1 MKKNR
6 PLLWLVP
13 LIVLLLLVPFIVPSA
28 LPYAGAEST
37 DLPVYT
43 PVELENPN
51 PEPLLPL
58 PRPKEAFPTPYD
70 AKAENFVTDEA
81 TGAPVEYRDS
91 TLYVKI
97 ESRIVNNT
105 RVYFTWVQIA
115 DPSQLRTLVTGE
127 TSPVKKAINVKAVV
141 AINGDWY
148 SGRREG
154 VIYRNGVLIR
164 PEKPFGNYDTLIID
178 DEGNFHILC
187 KPEDQEFAP
196 YVGNIMHSF
205 MFGPALVVD
214 GQKVEITDN
223 KYGSGPGMGLLNNTQ
238 RQCICQM
245 DTLSYLIITTEG
257 PENKSDKEHGFSAP
271 QLAQL
276 AYDVGAKQAYN
287 LDGGNSACLVVNGVK
302 MNRFGKGGIR
312 EITDMIYFITAEP

>member
-1 MKKNR
+1 
-6 PLLWLVP
+6 
-13 LIVLLLLVPFIVPSA
+13 
-28 LPYAGAEST
+28 
-37 DLPVYT
+37 
-43 PVELENPN
+43 
-51 PEPLLPL
+51 
-58 PRPKEAFPTPYD
+58 
-70 AKAENFVTDEA
+70 
-81 TGAPVEYRDS
+81 
-91 TLYVKI
+91 
-97 ESRIVNNT
+97 
-105 RVYFTWVQIA
+105 
-115 DPSQLRTLVTGE
+115 
-127 TSPVKKAINVKAVV
+127 
-141 AINGDWY
+141 
-148 SGRREG
+148 

>member
-6 PLLWLVP
+6 PLLWLIP
-13 LIVLLLLVPFIVPSA
+13 LIVLLLLIPFVVPSA
-28 LPYAGAEST
+28 LPYAGAESA
-37 DLPVYT
+37 DLPVYA

-58 PRPKEAFPTPYD
+58 PSPKEAFPTPYD
-70 AKAENFVTDEA
+70 AKAENFIMDEV
-81 TGAPVEYRDS
+81 TGAPVGYQDS
-91 TLYVKI
+91 TLYVRV
-97 ESRIVNNT
+97 ECRIVNQT
-105 RVYFTWVQIA
+105 KVYFTWIQIA

-154 VIYRNGVLIR
+154 VIYRNGMLIR

-178 DEGNFHILC
+178 DEGDFHILC
-187 KPEDQEFAP
+187 RPEDKDFGP
-196 YVGNIMHSF
+196 YVGSIMHSF

-223 KYGSGPGMGLLNNTQ
+223 KYGSGPGMGLMNNTQ

-245 DTLSYLIITTEG
+245 DKLSYLILTTEG
-257 PENKSDKEHGFSAP
+257 PENKSDKVHGFSAP

-302 MNRFGKGGIR
+302 LNRFGKGGIR

>member
-6 PLLWLVP
+6 PLLWLIP
-13 LIVLLLLVPFIVPSA
+13 LVVLLLLVPFIVPSA

-37 DLPVYT
+37 DLPVYA

-58 PRPKEAFPTPYD
+58 PSPKEAFPTPYD
-70 AKAENFVTDEA
+70 AKAENFVMDEA

-164 PEKPFGNYDTLIID
+164 PE
-178 DEGNFHILC
+178 
-187 KPEDQEFAP
+187 
-196 YVGNIMHSF
+196 
-205 MFGPALVVD
+205 
-214 GQKVEITDN
+214 
-223 KYGSGPGMGLLNNTQ
+223 
-238 RQCICQM
+238 
-245 DTLSYLIITTEG
+245 
-257 PENKSDKEHGFSAP
+257 
-271 QLAQL
+271 
-276 AYDVGAKQAYN
+276 
-287 LDGGNSACLVVNGVK
+287 
-302 MNRFGKGGIR
+302 
-312 EITDMIYFITAEP
+312 

>member
-6 PLLWLVP
+6 SLLWLIT
-13 LIVLLLLVPFIVPSA
+13 LVLLLLIIPFVVPSA
-28 LPYAGAEST
+28 LPYAGAESV
-37 DLPVYT
+37 DLPVYS
-43 PVELENPN
+43 PVDLANPN

-58 PRPKEAFPTPYD
+58 PSPKENFPTPY
-70 AKAENFVTDEA
+70 APKEEGFVLDEA
-81 TGAPVEYRDS
+81 TGAPIEYRDS
-91 TLYVKI
+91 TIYVKV
-97 ESRIVNNT
+97 ESRVIDET
-105 RVYFTWVQIA
+105 KVYFTWIQIA
-115 DPSQLRTLVTGE
+115 HPSQLRTLVTGE
-127 TSPVKKAINVKAVV
+127 TSPVKKAINVTAIV

-178 DEGNFHILC
+178 EEGDFHILQR
-187 KPEDQEFAP
+187 PSDDAFAA
-196 YVGNIMHSF
+196 YSGIMHSF

-223 KYGSGPGMGLLNNTQ
+223 KYGSGPGMGLLINAQ

-245 DTLSYLIITTEG
+245 DKLSYLIITTEG
-257 PENKSDKEHGFSAP
+257 PDSKSDKVHGFSAP